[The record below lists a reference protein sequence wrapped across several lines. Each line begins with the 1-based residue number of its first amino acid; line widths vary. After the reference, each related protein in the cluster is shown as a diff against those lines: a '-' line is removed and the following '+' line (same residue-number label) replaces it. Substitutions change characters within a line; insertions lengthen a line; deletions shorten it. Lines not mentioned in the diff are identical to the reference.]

1 MARSGQG
8 AARVKAALP
17 WAALLRTAA
26 VLGKRW
32 GALTAK
38 ERGRLAGLV
47 RASGGRPGNLS
58 TRERKEL
65 RKLVRKLDL
74 QGAARELAGVFRG
87 RGRWRKRS
95 SRSASTRSGCRT
107 TRCM

>member
-32 GALTAK
+32 AALTAK

-47 RASGGRPGNLS
+47 RASDQGTLFLDEIGDLPLRAQPTLLRVLQEREVLS
-58 TRERKEL
+58 VGATRAL
-65 RKLVRKLDL
+65 PVDL
-74 QGAARELAGVFRG
+74 
-87 RGRWRKRS
+87 
-95 SRSASTRSGCRT
+95 
-107 TRCM
+107 